1 MKYIRRLQVQ
11 YKKQVKSLGIMV
23 WPHAT
28 DRPMTDLVA
37 RWDRYPF
44 YNRWPAIPEFSMIHH
59 TLCKNE
65 ILRYPFFYQS
75 MNALFSTSWIKPE
88 CPMRKEQLDWNHSIS
103 TITSLWVLS
112 SPAFLMPTRYHTSP
126 RCSLF
131 FSFYV
136 VLSFG
141 CIIIL
146 GLCSLRSCLLLGP
159 LCCFPSLL
167 LMENGWSCFFFKKK
181 YREHLI

>member
-1 MKYIRRLQVQ
+1 MPPTDPWQILSRVEIDTLFITVGRPFQNFLWYITRFVKMKFFV
-11 YKKQVKSLGIMV
+11 
-23 WPHAT
+23 
-28 DRPMTDLVA
+28 
-37 RWDRYPF
+37 
-44 YNRWPAIPEFSMIHH
+44 
-59 TLCKNE
+59 TL
-65 ILRYPFFYQS
+65 FFYQS

-167 LMENGWSCFFFKKK
+167 LMENGWSCFFSKKK